1 MQESAH
7 TAELGFGL
15 AAVGRPAYITSDRDH
30 DLGSPATR
38 SVAAMESRVHALLDT
53 AWALGIRYLDAA
65 RSYGRAEEFLGSWL
79 AAYPDR
85 RASLTIGSKWGYE
98 YVGAWNPAAE
108 LHERKEHTLA
118 MLDRQWP
125 QTLAAL
131 GGAPDF
137 YLIHSV
143 TPDSPALADSALLQ
157 RIAEIRETGVRVGIS
172 TSGPRQAEVIDRAR
186 NEHGDLF
193 SVVQSTWN
201 VFEPSAGPALARA
214 IFERATGWRTG
225 PPIVAHQARVA
236 LGDEI
241 GELMGAQLVV
251 MLIGERPG
259 LSSVDSLGAYITWQP
274 KIGRQDSERN
284 CVSNIRPPH
293 GLSIEQAASEIVRIA
308 WTFGMPAICT
318 SMGMV
323 T

>member
-1 MQESAH
+1 MSVPAP
-7 TAELGFGL
+7 LGLGL
-15 AAVGRPAYITSDRDH
+15 AAVGRPAYITTARDA
-30 DLGSPATR
+30 DLGEPADR
-38 SVAAMESRVHALLDT
+38 SIEAMRARAHELLDE
-53 AWALGIRYLDAA
+53 AWALGIRYVDAA
-65 RSYGRAEEFLGSWL
+65 RSYGYAEEFLGSWL

-98 YVGAWNPAAE
+98 YVGAWNPAAQ

-143 TPDSPALADSALLQ
+143 TPDSPALADRALLQ

-214 IFERATGWRTG
+214 QDAGWTVVLKEVLANG
-225 PPIVAHQARVA
+225 WLSDAHAPA
-236 LGDEI
+236 
-241 GELMGAQLVV
+241 
-251 MLIGERPG
+251 
-259 LSSVDSLGAYITWQP
+259 SVS
-274 KIGRQDSERN
+274 
-284 CVSNIRPPH
+284 
-293 GLSIEQAASEIVRIA
+293 QAARAASLTVDEYAFAVARRQEWADIVLSGAATDDQLRRGA
-308 WTFGMPAICT
+308 ERSAPAGALPMPSFAVDPET
-318 SMGMV
+318 YWRRRSALDWA
-323 T
+323 

>member
-15 AAVGRPAYITSDRDH
+15 AAVGRPAYITSDREH
-30 DLGSPATR
+30 DLGSPAAR

-79 AAYPDR
+79 AAHPDR

-98 YVGAWNPAAE
+98 YVGGWDPGAA

-131 GGAPDF
+131 GGPPDF

-143 TPDSPALADSALLQ
+143 TPESPALADGALLE
-157 RIAEIRETGVRVGIS
+157 RIGEIRGTGVRVGIS
-172 TSGPRQAEVIDRAR
+172 TSGPRQAEVVDRAR

-214 IFERATGWRTG
+214 HDAGWTVVLKEVLANGWLSDAHAPTVVRDAARTASLTVDEYAFAVARRQEWADIVLSGAATDDQLRRGAERSDPADPLHMPVFAIDAETYWQR
-225 PPIVAHQARVA
+225 RSA
-236 LGDEI
+236 LDW
-241 GELMGAQLVV
+241 A
-251 MLIGERPG
+251 
-259 LSSVDSLGAYITWQP
+259 
-274 KIGRQDSERN
+274 
-284 CVSNIRPPH
+284 
-293 GLSIEQAASEIVRIA
+293 
-308 WTFGMPAICT
+308 
-318 SMGMV
+318 
-323 T
+323 